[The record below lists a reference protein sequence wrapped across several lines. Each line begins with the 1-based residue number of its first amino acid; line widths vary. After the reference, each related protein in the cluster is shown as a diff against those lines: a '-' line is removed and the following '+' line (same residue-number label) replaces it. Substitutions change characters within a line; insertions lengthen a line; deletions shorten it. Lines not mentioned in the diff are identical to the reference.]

1 MFDIFEVYATP
12 RDPYTGNKLQ
22 KVRLKL
28 FSTEASAKKFNVRN
42 SGSVTFKRAGANHNT
57 TGYSTK
63 RMRHLR
69 EEGQLS
75 NSDSKRLKRIID
87 TLK

>member
-1 MFDIFEVYATP
+1 MAK
-12 RDPYTGNKLQ
+12 NKI
-22 KVRLKL
+22 KTHK
-28 FSTEASAKKFNVRN
+28 ASAKKFKVRN

-63 RMRHLR
+63 RMRHLG
-69 EEGQLS
+69 EAGQLS
-75 NSDSKRLKRIID
+75 GSDSKRLKRIID

>member
-1 MFDIFEVYATP
+1 MAK
-12 RDPYTGNKLQ
+12 NKI
-22 KVRLKL
+22 KTHK
-28 FSTEASAKKFNVRN
+28 ASAKKFNVRN

-69 EEGQLS
+69 EAGQLS
-75 NSDSKRLKRIID
+75 GSDSKRLKRIID

>member
-1 MFDIFEVYATP
+1 MAK
-12 RDPYTGNKLQ
+12 NKIKTQ
-22 KVRLKL
+22 K
-28 FSTEASAKKFNVRN
+28 ASAKKFMVRN

-69 EEGQLS
+69 EAGQLS
-75 NSDSKRLKRIID
+75 GSDSKRLKRIID